1 MSEWITLLIV
11 LVVNGEPPEQRSTVG
26 DVDSSYESSESD
38 WTASTDSALPIPAPI
53 PSQANSPIE
62 GPSRPAPVLSLP
74 AELNTVLGGESD
86 SRDIRIDAGS
96 YREALEGRS
105 TPSRP
110 DNQALS
116 RSEGQLEKKGDLLV
130 PPSFRDSPLDNLRT
144 RPDSMLLGE
153 RAQPEGT
160 HAHIRVGGPSTEPID
175 VGEGD
180 WGSLPVFNSQL
191 STAMPSQPLDNDV
204 MEQSRVLD
212 MGSDSLSSGH
222 ESQRIEEVMSSEN
235 DITEDQSL
243 DGFGQFPEG
252 LRLPVGNMA
261 RPDSGTEN
269 RQDELNPEPVGQS
282 AMVTQFFSNPSLE
295 ENKDQS
301 RLSDDSQSDRQPNPA
316 MVMDTIYDTPLD
328 SGSENRQKPSSAR
341 LSGNLENVVGGDESL
356 DTSLIERD
364 RGQSANPADPDPL
377 FNGILLISLLSNIYL
392 VLWLKRLRI
401 QFRDLVAAKRLLDQ
415 AS

>member
-1 MSEWITLLIV
+1 MS
-11 LVVNGEPPEQRSTVG
+11 
-26 DVDSSYESSESD
+26 
-38 WTASTDSALPIPAPI
+38 
-53 PSQANSPIE
+53 
-62 GPSRPAPVLSLP
+62 
-74 AELNTVLGGESD
+74 
-86 SRDIRIDAGS
+86 
-96 YREALEGRS
+96 
-105 TPSRP
+105 
-110 DNQALS
+110 
-116 RSEGQLEKKGDLLV
+116 
-130 PPSFRDSPLDNLRT
+130 
-144 RPDSMLLGE
+144 LGE

-212 MGSDSLSSGH
+212 MGSDSLSGGH

-295 ENKDQS
+295 ENEGQS
-301 RLSDDSQSDRQPNPA
+301 RLSDDSQSDRQLNSA
-316 MVMDTIYDTPLD
+316 MHFQQVRWT
-328 SGSENRQKPSSAR
+328 SSATLAPPHQLSYER
-341 LSGNLENVVGGDESL
+341 LC
-356 DTSLIERD
+356 
-364 RGQSANPADPDPL
+364 A
-377 FNGILLISLLSNIYL
+377 
-392 VLWLKRLRI
+392 
-401 QFRDLVAAKRLLDQ
+401 RLL
-415 AS
+415 AREAPRHHANLARPTPAGLFRSHERHHRVRGLL